1 VEAASSTSNVD
12 DSGRMEVDSGGAE
25 PPVGG
30 MVSTESLLQR
40 GQGFGAGP
48 PVRGMVSTETLLQRG
63 REFGAGSPL
72 WDAPSGEALLEQ
84 AEEFSH
90 AWSFGGF
97 DLTSSAGADT
107 GQVGVEAESSMNNVE
122 HSGPGRE
129 KIDANI
135 EASDAFA
142 QEEPPTPSIRVLLVQ
157 CRYLIPKAAAED
169 EESDWSDTEV
179 NLLDLKK
186 AGLY

>member
-1 VEAASSTSNVD
+1 
-12 DSGRMEVDSGGAE
+12 
-25 PPVGG
+25 

-48 PVRGMVSTETLLQRG
+48 PVRGMVSTEALLQRG